1 MMPTCHYRGCRKV
14 AEVKLGE
21 ISTGEKD
28 GYGNDWSESVYVCK
42 KCRKK
47 ICKKLGLHMKEEN
60 DARIKKSHY

>member
-1 MMPTCHYRGCRKV
+1 MMPTCHYRGCHKV

-28 GYGNDWSESVYVCK
+28 GYGNDWPTTVYVCK

-47 ICKKLGLHMKEEN
+47 IFKKLRLCIKEKE
-60 DARIKKSHY
+60 

>member
-1 MMPTCHYRGCRKV
+1 MMPTCHYKGCRKV

-28 GYGNDWSESVYVCK
+28 GYGNDWPETVYVCK

-47 ICKKLGLHMKEEN
+47 ILKKLELRLEEEE
-60 DARIKKSHY
+60 